1 MTWSVLFSII
11 LEIRARLDAQEKE
24 INNLIIYKRRKKHC
38 HKSIQ
43 MTQRL

>member
-24 INNLIIYKRRKKHC
+24 INNLQKEKEALSQKHSNDPEIIK
-38 HKSIQ
+38 
-43 MTQRL
+43 